1 MTTTTERGLSGW
13 GREPPSRALVTGP
26 LDLRQLG
33 DLIVGAPAGGVLA
46 RGAGRSYG
54 DAAQNGGGVVLNPG
68 TARLIEPDPEHA
80 LVRVSASVT
89 FTELLACLVPL
100 GLFPP

>member
-1 MTTTTERGLSGW
+1 MLTTTTAQVLSGW
-13 GREPPSRALVTGP
+13 GRTAPSRALVTGP

-54 DAAQNGGGVVLNPG
+54 DAAQNAGGVVLNPV
-68 TARLIEPDPEHA
+68 TASRIEPVPGHA
-80 LVRVSASVT
+80 LVQVSASVT
-89 FTELLACLVPL
+89 FTELLA
-100 GLFPP
+100 